1 MGARVPVVLGSIA
14 VFTLAIV
21 AFVATNRGGAC
32 ADCGGGSYP
41 VDSAQRLDFAR
52 RSLDDKDYTRAIE
65 WADSVVKVDPHN
77 PESLGIREQAESAL
91 REIATSVAS
100 TREAMARGDSAQAS
114 TALDRV
120 LVLDP
125 KNPIV
130 AELSIRLNANFSTRA
145 AAARSEMEK
154 ARSLALAR
162 KRADQVA
169 AFAEGE
175 TFSTIAGQ
183 SLADR
188 QFALATQAF
197 VQARDA
203 YVRARRV
210 IEHNEAMT
218 ARALPALIRNCSWNL
233 EAQAWV
239 DSDSNGVWD
248 KQEEPLP
255 GVQFRFR
262 ESGVGV
268 SDNRGIARL
277 SALFMGC
284 EAPDVAVSALPPPSY
299 EPTTKQPLLVRGVGD
314 AGEARFG
321 FRHVR

>member
-1 MGARVPVVLGSIA
+1 
-14 VFTLAIV
+14 
-21 AFVATNRGGAC
+21 
-32 ADCGGGSYP
+32 
-41 VDSAQRLDFAR
+41 
-52 RSLDDKDYTRAIE
+52 
-65 WADSVVKVDPHN
+65 
-77 PESLGIREQAESAL
+77 
-91 REIATSVAS
+91 
-100 TREAMARGDSAQAS
+100 
-114 TALDRV
+114 
-120 LVLDP
+120 
-125 KNPIV
+125 
-130 AELSIRLNANFSTRA
+130 
-145 AAARSEMEK
+145 MEK
-154 ARSLALAR
+154 ARSLALA
-162 KRADQVA
+162 KKGADQAA

-175 TFSTIAGQ
+175 KFSTIAGQ

-188 QFALATQAF
+188 QFTLATQAF

-203 YVRARRV
+203 YDRARRA
-210 IEHNEAMT
+210 IEDNERRT
-218 ARALPALIRNCSWNL
+218 ARGLPAMAEVPPLPPTVIRDCSWNL
-233 EAQAWV
+233 EAHSWV

-277 SALFMGC
+277 SALFVGC

-314 AGEARFG
+314 AGKARFG